1 MRDYRSEYDNYHARP
16 DQKKKRAN
24 RNAARR
30 KLAKQGRVR
39 KGDGM
44 DVHHKDGNPLNN
56 NPGNLQAL
64 RAKIN
69 RSLK

>member
-1 MRDYRSEYDNYHARP
+1 MRDYRAEYDNYHARP

-56 NPGNLQAL
+56 NPSNLQAL

>member
-1 MRDYRSEYDNYHARP
+1 MRDYRAEYDKYHARP

-30 KLAKQGRVR
+30 KLTKQGRVK
-39 KGDGM
+39 KGDGL

-56 NPGNLQAL
+56 SPSNLQAL

>member
-1 MRDYRSEYDNYHARP
+1 MRDYRAEYDKYHARP

-30 KLAKQGRVR
+30 KLTKQGRVK

-56 NPGNLQAL
+56 SPSNLQAL

>member
-1 MRDYRSEYDNYHARP
+1 MRDYRAEYDNYHARP

-30 KLAKQGRVR
+30 KLVKQGRVK

-56 NPGNLQAL
+56 SPSNLQAL

>member
-1 MRDYRSEYDNYHARP
+1 MRNYRKEYDEYHARP

-30 KLAKQGRVR
+30 KLASQGRVK

-56 NPGNLQAL
+56 SPGNLQAL
-64 RAKIN
+64 RARIN

>member
-1 MRDYRSEYDNYHARP
+1 MRDYRAEYDNYHARP

-30 KLAKQGRVR
+30 KLAKQGRVK

-56 NPGNLQAL
+56 NPSNLQAL

>member
-1 MRDYRSEYDNYHARP
+1 MRNYRAEYDNYHARP

-30 KLAKQGRVR
+30 KLTREGRVK

-56 NPGNLQAL
+56 SPGNLQAL

>member
-1 MRDYRSEYDNYHARP
+1 MRDYRAEYDKYHARP

-56 NPGNLQAL
+56 SPSNLQAL

>member
-30 KLAKQGRVR
+30 QLASEGRVK

>member
-1 MRDYRSEYDNYHARP
+1 MRDYRAEYDNYHARP

-30 KLAKQGRVR
+30 KLAREGRVK

>member
-1 MRDYRSEYDNYHARP
+1 MRDYRAEYDNYHARP

-56 NPGNLQAL
+56 SPGNLQAL

>member
-1 MRDYRSEYDNYHARP
+1 MRNYRKEYDDYHARP

-56 NPGNLQAL
+56 SPGNLQAL
-64 RAKIN
+64 RAKVN

>member
-1 MRDYRSEYDNYHARP
+1 MRNYRKEYDDYHARP

-30 KLAKQGRVR
+30 KLAKQGRVK

-56 NPGNLQAL
+56 SPGNLQAL

>member
-1 MRDYRSEYDNYHARP
+1 MRDYRTEYDNYHARP
-16 DQKKKRAN
+16 DQKKKRAK

-30 KLAKQGRVR
+30 KLEREGRVK
-39 KGDGM
+39 KGDDM
-44 DVHHKDGNPLNN
+44 DVHHIDGNPLNN
-56 NPGNLQAL
+56 SPVNLQAL

>member
-1 MRDYRSEYDNYHARP
+1 MRDYRAEYDNYHARP

-24 RNAARR
+24 RNSARR
-30 KLAKQGRVR
+30 KLAKQGRVK

-56 NPGNLQAL
+56 SPSNLQAL

>member
-30 KLAKQGRVR
+30 KLASQGRVK

>member
-1 MRDYRSEYDNYHARP
+1 MRNYRAEYDNYHARP

-30 KLAKQGRVR
+30 KLAKQGRVK

-56 NPGNLQAL
+56 SPSNLQAL

>member
-30 KLAKQGRVR
+30 KLASEGRVK

>member
-1 MRDYRSEYDNYHARP
+1 MRDYRAEYDNYHARP

-30 KLAKQGRVR
+30 KLAKQGRVK

-56 NPGNLQAL
+56 SPSNLQAL

>member
-1 MRDYRSEYDNYHARP
+1 MRDYRAEYDNYHARP

-30 KLAKQGRVR
+30 KLTKQGRVK

-56 NPGNLQAL
+56 SPSNLQAL

>member
-1 MRDYRSEYDNYHARP
+1 MRDYRAEYDNYHARP

-30 KLAKQGRVR
+30 KLEREGRVK

-56 NPGNLQAL
+56 NPANLQAL

>member
-1 MRDYRSEYDNYHARP
+1 MRDYRAEYDNYHARP

-30 KLAKQGRVR
+30 KLMREGRVR

-56 NPGNLQAL
+56 NPKNLQAL

>member
-1 MRDYRSEYDNYHARP
+1 MRDYRAEYDKYHARP

-30 KLAKQGRVR
+30 QLVKQGRVK

-56 NPGNLQAL
+56 SPSNLQAL